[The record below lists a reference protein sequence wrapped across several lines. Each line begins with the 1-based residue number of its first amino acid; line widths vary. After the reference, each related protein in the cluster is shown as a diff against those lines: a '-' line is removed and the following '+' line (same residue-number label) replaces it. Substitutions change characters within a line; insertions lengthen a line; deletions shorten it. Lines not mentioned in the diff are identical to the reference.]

1 MTKLFRRTSFRMSVS
16 VSSKYFVAF
25 PLWKLNSEFQT
36 SCFSWTMLP
45 KSLGHPDSGFLEWDR
60 SQNETQHTIHIH
72 VAVTG
77 HGDWLRYIQTQC
89 CRRHR
94 HRFLCTMIE
103 GRPDMQR
110 TDYIYIYIYTRP
122 LVREE
127 TRVYN
132 TTVSLSVVVGG
143 GPGSARAGTVSLRS
157 GNGSPPVTF
166 LVWPSRL
173 RRQWPRGGRGKF
185 PGQLI
190 LPPSPPFHFRDGMS
204 CREAAVI

>member
-1 MTKLFRRTSFRMSVS
+1 MNLKPAIPGWI
-16 VSSKYFVAF
+16 K
-25 PLWKLNSEFQT
+25 
-36 SCFSWTMLP
+36 LP
-45 KSLGHPDSGFLEWDR
+45 KSLGHPDSGFFGMRPKRNPAYYSYLCGSHR
-60 SQNETQHTIHIH
+60 TPRL
-72 VAVTG
+72 VALYPNAAPSSSSSPFPLYNIRTTG
-77 HGDWLRYIQTQC
+77 YATHWL
-89 CRRHR
+89 
-94 HRFLCTMIE
+94 
-103 GRPDMQR
+103 
-110 TDYIYIYIYTRP
+110 YIYYTRR

-127 TRVYN
+127 MCVYN
-132 TTVSLSVVVGG
+132 TTVSLSVVLGG

-190 LPPSPPFHFRDGMS
+190 LPPSSPRRSRDYTS